1 MSRVVPSGARSKKV
15 QFILSGMNPICV
27 SAQARIEHGLRT
39 TENCNLIGNKWAVD
53 MLRKHIVNGT
63 TRHAYLFAG
72 PPGLGRRTL
81 ALRFAQALNCITPAA
96 PGIPC
101 GECRDCKQ
109 IAAMHHADMT
119 VIQAES
125 EGGTLKVDQIRE
137 ARRTLVLKPYQ
148 ASYRVALFL
157 RFQEAN
163 DNAAN
168 ALLKTLEEAPS
179 YAVLILTADNPEQLL
194 PTIVSRC
201 EVLRLRPLRVDDVTN
216 ELERRGI
223 ENGRAKLIAHISGG
237 RFGYALRLLEDDALL
252 GWREE
257 RLNDLQT
264 LLSASRVEKFAYAE
278 KLSKDKE
285 SMRQAILVWLSYWRD
300 VMLRTVQAET
310 PLVNVD
316 RNLEIEDV
324 AGKLDLSAARQMV
337 CTLEGALEK
346 MERNVNSRL
355 LAEVLLLDLPKV

>member
-1 MSRVVPSGARSKKV
+1 MTHSW
-15 QFILSGMNPICV
+15 
-27 SAQARIEHGLRT
+27 
-39 TENCNLIGNKWAVD
+39 NLIGNEWAIE
-53 MLRKHIVNGT
+53 MLKKHVTRDT

-81 ALRFAQALNCITPAA
+81 ALRFAQALNCPTPVE

-101 GECRDCKQ
+101 GQCRDCRQ
-109 IAAMHHADMT
+109 IAAMQHADLS
-119 VIQAES
+119 VIQADT

-137 ARRTLVLKPYQ
+137 ARRALVLKPYQ
-148 ASYRVALFL
+148 AKYRVALFL

-201 EVLRLRPLRVDDVTN
+201 EVIRLRPLRVEEVQS
-216 ELERRGI
+216 ELETRGL
-223 ENGRAKLIAHISGG
+223 ETRDAKLIAHLSGG
-237 RFGYALRLLEDDALL
+237 RFGYALRLLEDESIL
-252 GWREE
+252 GRREE
-257 RLNDLQT
+257 RLNDLQS
-264 LLSASRVEKFAYAE
+264 LISATRVEKFAYAD

-285 SMRQAILVWLSYWRD
+285 SMRQAIMIWLSYWRD
-300 VMLRTVQAET
+300 VMLRTAHAET

-316 RNLEIEDV
+316 RNVEIEDL
-324 AGKLDLSAARQMV
+324 AQRLDLSVARRV
-337 CTLEGALEK
+337 VSGLEDVLEK

>member
-1 MSRVVPSGARSKKV
+1 MTPSW
-15 QFILSGMNPICV
+15 
-27 SAQARIEHGLRT
+27 
-39 TENCNLIGNKWAVD
+39 NLIGNEWAIE
-53 MLRKHIVNGT
+53 MLKKHVTRDT

-81 ALRFAQALNCITPAA
+81 ALRFAQALNCPTPVE

-101 GECRDCKQ
+101 GQCRDCRQ
-109 IAAMHHADMT
+109 IAAMQHADLS
-119 VIQAES
+119 VIQADT

-137 ARRTLVLKPYQ
+137 ARRALVLKPYQ
-148 ASYRVALFL
+148 AKYRVALFL

-201 EVLRLRPLRVDDVTN
+201 EVIRLRPLRVEEVQS
-216 ELERRGI
+216 ELETRGL
-223 ENGRAKLIAHISGG
+223 ETRDAKLIAHLSGG
-237 RFGYALRLLEDDALL
+237 RFGYALRLLEDESIL
-252 GWREE
+252 GRREE
-257 RLNDLQT
+257 RLNDLQS
-264 LLSASRVEKFAYAE
+264 LISATRVEKFAYAD

-285 SMRQAILVWLSYWRD
+285 SMRQAIMIWLSYWRD
-300 VMLRTVQAET
+300 VMLRTAHAET

-316 RNLEIEDV
+316 RNVEIEDL
-324 AGKLDLSAARQMV
+324 AQRLDLSVARRV
-337 CTLEGALEK
+337 VSGLEDVLEK